1 MGHMN
6 KKSLVCQV
14 SENLKSKLA
23 IGESKHQDKID
34 GVSSAEKIYSYGTYN
49 AYLQQCIQFA
59 RWCKSAYNCKT
70 LKDCRN
76 YADEYLKMNI
86 DRGLSPYTLKLQVS
100 ALCKLYSCSSTDFI
114 ATPARKRKNITRSRF
129 TQISRNTTEFER
141 FCLCTGLRR
150 REITAL
156 RGSALIE
163 NDGQFYIQIYNG
175 KGGRERLAE
184 ICGTKEE
191 ITFVVQKMK
200 NVEDNK
206 VFSKI
211 PYTDI
216 HAMRAAYASRIY
228 NKYARQKSEFRN
240 ERLIMYHNRVV
251 KTYTSKNININN
263 NLEYYDY
270 SPQTGYTLKPGYK
283 DVRTA
288 YFCRQDKKHIC
299 YDRLA
304 LLKCSQNLG
313 HNRASVV
320 ADHYLWNDSI

>member
-1 MGHMN
+1 MKGCDNMGHKN

-49 AYLQQCIQFA
+49 AYLQQCIQFV
-59 RWCKSAYNCKT
+59 RWCKSAHNCKT

-76 YADEYLKMNI
+76 HANEYLQLNI

-114 ATPARKRKNITRSRF
+114 ATPARKRKNITRSRS
-129 TQISRNTTEFER
+129 TQINHNTTEFER

-156 RGSALIE
+156 RGTALIE
-163 NDGQFYIQIYNG
+163 EDGQYFIAVNNG
-175 KGGRERLAE
+175 KGGRRRVSE
-184 ICGTKEE
+184 IVGTPEE
-191 ITFVVQKMK
+191 IAFVKDIMK
-200 NVEDNK
+200 KAENHR
-206 VFSKI
+206 VFSVI
-211 PYTDI
+211 PEIDI
-216 HAMRAAYASRIY
+216 HAYRAAYAKKVY
-228 NKYARQKSEFRN
+228 QKYAR
-240 ERLIMYHNRVV
+240 ERKDYKTERMILYHNRLVT
-251 KTYTSKNININN
+251 TYTDKSEVQ
-263 NLEYYDY
+263 EYFNSD
-270 SPQTGYTLKPGYK
+270 GTLKKGFT
-283 DVRTA
+283 DVRSA
-288 YFCRQDKKHIC
+288 YHCRDDKKNIC

-320 ADHYLWNDSI
+320 ADHYLWI

>member
-1 MGHMN
+1 MGHKN

-76 YADEYLKMNI
+76 YADEYLQLNI

-156 RGSALIE
+156 KGTSLIE
-163 NDGQFYIQIYNG
+163 EDGQYYIVVTNG
-175 KGGRERLAE
+175 KGGRRRVSE
-184 ICGTKEE
+184 IVGTPED
-191 ITFVVQKMK
+191 INFVVAMMK
-200 NVEDNK
+200 KAENRK
-206 VFSKI
+206 VFNEI
-211 PYTDI
+211 PCCDI
-216 HAMRAAYASRIY
+216 HAYRAAYAKKVY
-228 NKYARQKSEFRN
+228 QKYARNRN
-240 ERLIMYHNRVV
+240 EYRAERMILYHNRLIT
-251 KTYTSKNININN
+251 TYTDKSEVQK
-263 NLEYYDY
+263 YYN
-270 SPQTGYTLKPGYK
+270 PEGTLKKGFT

-288 YFCRQDKKHIC
+288 YHCRDDKKNIC

-313 HNRASVV
+313 HNRASIV
-320 ADHYLWNDSI
+320 AEHYLYR

>member
-1 MGHMN
+1 MGHKN

-23 IGESKHQDKID
+23 IGESKHQDKIS
-34 GVSSAEKIYSYGTYN
+34 GVSSASKIYSYGTYN
-49 AYLQQCIQFA
+49 AYLQQCIQFV
-59 RWCKSAYNCKT
+59 RWCKSAHNSKT

-76 YADEYLKMNI
+76 YADEYLKLNI

-114 ATPARKRKNITRSRF
+114 ATPARKRKNITRSRS
-129 TQISRNTTEFER
+129 TQINRNCTEFER

-156 RGSALIE
+156 RGSSLVEE
-163 NDGQFYIQIYNG
+163 NGQYYIHIKNG
-175 KGGRERLAE
+175 KGGRERYAE

-191 ITFVVQKMK
+191 IAFVVQKMK
-200 NVEDNK
+200 NAEDNK

-216 HAMRAAYASRIY
+216 HAMRAAYAKKVYEKYKRSR
-228 NKYARQKSEFRN
+228 SEYKD
-240 ERLIMYHNRVV
+240 ERLILYKNRVV
-251 KTYTSKNININN
+251 KTYTSKNIDISNNI
-263 NLEYYDY
+263 EYYDY
-270 SPQTGYTLKPGYK
+270 IPDKGYVLKPGFK
-283 DVRTA
+283 DVKTA
-288 YFCRQDKKHIC
+288 YYCRDDKKNIG

-313 HNRASVV
+313 HNRACIV
-320 ADHYLWNDSI
+320 ADHYLY

>member
-1 MGHMN
+1 MGHKS

-23 IGESKHQDKID
+23 IGESKHQDKIA
-34 GVSSAEKIYSYGTYN
+34 GVSSTEKIYSYGTYN
-49 AYLQQCIQFA
+49 SYLQQCIQFA
-59 RWCKSAYNCKT
+59 RWCKSEHKCKT
-70 LKDCRN
+70 LNECRN
-76 YADEYLKMNI
+76 YANEYLKNNI
-86 DRGLSPYTLKLQVS
+86 DKGMSPYTLKLQVA
-100 ALCKLYSCSSTDFI
+100 ALCKLYSCNSADFVP
-114 ATPARKRKNITRSRF
+114 TPPRKRKNMTRSRS
-129 TQISRNTTEFER
+129 TKIKCTTDFER

-163 NDGQFYIQIYNG
+163 ENGQYYIHIKNG

-191 ITFVVQKMK
+191 IAFVVQKMK
-200 NVEDNK
+200 NAEDNK

-216 HAMRAAYASRIY
+216 HAMRAAYAKRVY
-228 NKYARQKSEFRN
+228 EKYARPKSEYKN
-240 ERLIMYHNRVV
+240 ERMILYHNRLVT
-251 KTYTSKNININN
+251 TYTDKFDVQK
-263 NLEYYDY
+263 YYNPD
-270 SPQTGYTLKPGYK
+270 GTLKKGFT
-283 DVRTA
+283 DVRSA
-288 YFCRQDKKHIC
+288 YHCRDDKKNIC

-313 HNRASVV
+313 HNRASIV
-320 ADHYLWNDSI
+320 AEHYLYLYR

>member
-1 MGHMN
+1 MGHKN

-23 IGESKHQDKID
+23 IGESKHRDKLD
-34 GVSSAEKIYSYGTYN
+34 GVSSVEKIYSYGTYN
-49 AYLQQCIQFA
+49 TYLQQGIQFV
-59 RWCKSAYNCKT
+59 RWCKCSHNCKT

-76 YADEYLKMNI
+76 HANEYLKQNI
-86 DRGLSPYTLKLQVS
+86 DKGMSPYTLKLQVA

-114 ATPARKRKNITRSRF
+114 PTPPRKRKYITRSR
-129 TQISRNTTEFER
+129 NTNIKCTTDFER

-163 NDGQFYIQIYNG
+163 ENGQYYIHIKNG
-175 KGGRERLAE
+175 KGGRRRISE
-184 ICGTKEE
+184 IVGTSEDVA
-191 ITFVVQKMK
+191 FVVNIMK
-200 NVEDNK
+200 KAENQK

-216 HAMRAAYASRIY
+216 HAMRAAYAKKVY
-228 NKYARQKSEFRN
+228 QKYARNRN
-240 ERLIMYHNRVV
+240 EYKDERLILYKNRIV
-251 KTYTSKNININN
+251 KTYTSKNVDIEN

-270 SPQTGYTLKPGYK
+270 IPDKGYVLKPGFK
-283 DVRTA
+283 DVKTA
-288 YFCRQDKKHIC
+288 YYCREDKKHIC

-304 LLKCSQNLG
+304 LLKCSQALG

-320 ADHYLWNDSI
+320 AEHYLYQ

>member
-1 MGHMN
+1 MGHKN

-14 SENLKSKLA
+14 SEILKSKLA
-23 IGESKHQDKID
+23 IGESKHQDKIN

-49 AYLQQCIQFA
+49 AYLQQCIQFV
-59 RWCKSAYNCKT
+59 RWCKTEHKCKT

-156 RGSALIE
+156 RGSSLVEE
-163 NDGQFYIQIYNG
+163 NGQYYIAVNNG
-175 KGGRERLAE
+175 KGGRRRISE
-184 ICGTKEE
+184 IVGTPDD
-191 ITFVVQKMK
+191 IDFVVAMMK
-200 NVEDNK
+200 KAENRK
-206 VFSKI
+206 VFSVI
-211 PYTDI
+211 PEIDI
-216 HAMRAAYASRIY
+216 HAYRAAYAKKVYEKYSRNRNEY
-228 NKYARQKSEFRN
+228 KN
-240 ERLIMYHNRVV
+240 ERLILYHNRLVT
-251 KTYTSKNININN
+251 TYTDKSDVQ
-263 NLEYYDY
+263 EYFNSD
-270 SPQTGYTLKPGYK
+270 GTLKKGFT
-283 DVRTA
+283 DVRSA
-288 YFCRQDKKHIC
+288 YYCRDDKKHIC

-313 HNRASVV
+313 HNRATVV
-320 ADHYLWNDSI
+320 AEHYLYQ